1 MNFNLMLDCLDKG
14 AEKYLKNINF
24 GLFSLHGKAGR
35 ESAENLRKKVKNLR
49 TVYTDV
55 LNRSEN
61 DVNKITEFEIAVLE
75 EFKHQLSFRSTLS
88 KFICDEITQNATE
101 ENNLIANIGALFGED
116 KYRDVLNDFKKHYYF
131 MKSSKADRGDC
142 LIALNDLITMAYNLR
157 YQAAGLSKANQNFGT
172 ELKEYNGPNT

>member
-101 ENNLIANIGALFGED
+101 ENKFIVNIGVIFDED
-116 KYRDVLNDFKKHYYF
+116 KYLNALNDFKKHYYF